1 MATKKKTT
9 TAVKKTTKLKPAVK
23 ATAPVITEATDQTT
37 ADMVD
42 TTPAEETV
50 KVIDPN
56 MIKKKDIY
64 DHVTITTGLRKR
76 EVREAVDCLLE
87 YFHECLSDG
96 KNIQAPPLGKIRS
109 VEQGSGEN
117 TKMVYKLKLK
127 SKDDGEKKAI

>member
-9 TAVKKTTKLKPAVK
+9 TVLKKTTKLKPAIK
-23 ATAPVITEATDQTT
+23 TTAPVISDTADQTT

-42 TTPAEETV
+42 ATAPEEAV
-50 KVIDPN
+50 KVVDPN

-96 KNIQAPPLGKIRS
+96 KNIQAPPLGKIRA

-127 SKDDGEKKAI
+127 SKDDGEKKVI